1 MSWMIIY
8 SPLIHHTDSSL
19 SPYLCRVVTEVLYI
33 LQNPNVVGSGYI
45 QHPPQKPFAAPL
57 QMQPPTVAVR
67 NP

>member
-1 MSWMIIY
+1 MSWVIMY
-8 SPLIHHTDSSL
+8 TPLILQTNWSVF
-19 SPYLCRVVTEVLYI
+19 PYLSRVVTEVLCH

-67 NP
+67 NH